1 MAQPGPLPA
10 RRMKG
15 GGRVVLWLA
24 QGLGA
29 GRLRPAPGTWGSLVG
44 VAWTLAL
51 LVPGSPAWYGL
62 GALAGVALAIPACGF
77 AEAELGEQDPPS
89 VVLDEVVAMPL
100 AFGGTVALWAWS
112 GAGVPGLSTWQAWCL
127 HLALAFGLFRV
138 LDIWKPW
145 PIRRVQ
151 RLPGGWGV
159 VLDDVAA
166 GVGAGLLLLLG
177 TQGAFLLRLVAG

>member
-1 MAQPGPLPA
+1 M
-10 RRMKG
+10 RRG
-15 GGRVVLWLA
+15 GWVVLWLA

-51 LVPGSPAWYGL
+51 LVPGSPMIYGL
-62 GALAGVALAIPACGF
+62 GALLGVALAIPACGF
-77 AEAELGEQDPPS
+77 AEMELGQQDPPS

-100 AFGGTVALWAWS
+100 AFGGHVALWAWS
-112 GAGVPGLSTWQAWCL
+112 GAGVPGVSTWQAWIL
-127 HLALAFGLFRV
+127 HVLAAFGLFRL

-145 PIRRVQ
+145 PIGLLQ

-177 TQGAFLLRLVAG
+177 TQAAFLLRLVAG

>member
-1 MAQPGPLPA
+1 
-10 RRMKG
+10 MKG

-112 GAGVPGLSTWQAWCL
+112 GAGVPGLSTWQAWWL